1 MVQKGKFA
9 DCAFAFD
16 KQLNK
21 VDFPTFGKPTI
32 PHFKAILRIFCEQRY
47 KESRL
52 SEPRKVLDFNST
64 NDSRG
69 FWLFLWQNSLMKH
82 LLSVCILSLSTVLFG
97 QDSLMIRS
105 IYDEALLRGES
116 YENLRQLCKNIGPR
130 LSGSSEAQMAV
141 EWSQAKMNT
150 YGFDRVYL
158 QEIKVPHWERGTKES
173 AWFRTSDGQLTKV
186 HLLALG
192 GSIGTNGTMEGEVIE
207 FKTIDELKKAKPSKI
222 KGKIVFLNQAMDA
235 TQIQTFKAYG
245 ACYAIRGNGAV
256 EAGKLGAKAVIIG
269 DPAKAKSEHLM
280 RKFGR
285 FVENLGGKY
294 VTAEDVGTTTK
305 DMEYIKMET
314 NHVVGLPEIMG
325 GGGDPSPVTAYGVYM
340 GIKASAKKAWGNDN
354 LGGKKIAVQ
363 GAGKV
368 GLHLIEL
375 LHKDGAHITVTD
387 IFESGLKNSPP
398 CRFLIF
404 NF

>member
-82 LLSVCILSLSTVLFG
+82 LLSVCILSLTTVLFG

-173 AWFRTSDGQLTKV
+173 AWFRTFDGQLIKV

-192 GSIGTNGTMEGEVIE
+192 GSIGTNG
-207 FKTIDELKKAKPSKI
+207 
-222 KGKIVFLNQAMDA
+222 
-235 TQIQTFKAYG
+235 
-245 ACYAIRGNGAV
+245 
-256 EAGKLGAKAVIIG
+256 
-269 DPAKAKSEHLM
+269 
-280 RKFGR
+280 
-285 FVENLGGKY
+285 
-294 VTAEDVGTTTK
+294 
-305 DMEYIKMET
+305 
-314 NHVVGLPEIMG
+314 IM
-325 GGGDPSPVTAYGVYM
+325 
-340 GIKASAKKAWGNDN
+340 
-354 LGGKKIAVQ
+354 
-363 GAGKV
+363 
-368 GLHLIEL
+368 
-375 LHKDGAHITVTD
+375 
-387 IFESGLKNSPP
+387 
-398 CRFLIF
+398 
-404 NF
+404 